1 MSDDLAQNRE
11 QVALATSC
19 WFLTGATA
27 VGKTAVSVELARR
40 LDAEIISLDSM
51 SIYRGMDLGTAKP
64 STAIRELVPHH
75 LIDIC
80 DPVDRFSVSQYRD
93 LALTTIQEIRGRS
106 KQVLF
111 VGGSAL
117 YLKAMLRG
125 LFQGPPADLAFRQ
138 EIETALEQM
147 PNGELHRRLQIVDP
161 LSAHKLHPH
170 DQRRIIRA
178 LEVLHATGKP
188 ISHWQMEF
196 DRAKQAEECRVF
208 CLRRPRPE
216 LHARIAERIDRM
228 FTDGFIEEVQSLMN
242 QWEGFGRTA
251 SQAVGYHE
259 VCQFLTG
266 HCSLETTKELTLI
279 RTRRFARH
287 QETWFRGLSE
297 CQIIDICS
305 PSDDP
310 QQLAHTLHQIGVSR
324 GL

>member
-1 MSDDLAQNRE
+1 MSDDLARNRE
-11 QVALATSC
+11 QVELANAC

-40 LDAEIISLDSM
+40 LNAEIISLDSM

-64 STAIRELVPHH
+64 SAATRAMVPHH

-80 DPVDRFSVSQYRD
+80 DPIDRFSVSQYRD
-93 LALTTIQEIRGRS
+93 LALATIHEIRARG

-125 LFQGPPADLAFRQ
+125 LFQGPPADLTFRQ
-138 EIETALEQM
+138 EIENALEQM
-147 PNGELHRRLQIVDP
+147 PPGELHRRLQIVDP
-161 LSAHKLHPH
+161 LSAHKLHPN

-228 FTDGFIEEVQSLMN
+228 FADGFVDEVQSLMN

-259 VCQFLTG
+259 VCQYLTG
-266 HCSLETTKELTLI
+266 ESPLESTKELVLV

-297 CQIIDICS
+297 CQIIDIRT

-310 QQLAHTLHQIGVSR
+310 LQIAKTLEEIGMSR
-324 GL
+324 QS